1 SEPTDVQDYAAR
13 HPAFPHESTSDQ
25 FFDEA
30 QFESYR
36 RLGEHVAQQVLQ
48 PALQQREQEFSHLC
62 HALRSHWMTTPSGM
76 QESFLGETDD
86 LKDLERLLRDD
97 PDLLRYD
104 LEMYPELCSVF
115 GMDPGTITA
124 NPRAALHTCNLQI
137 QLMEQV
143 YLAVR
148 LEEFH
153 GHALNRGWMNLFR
166 RWTSSATFRLF
177 WPALCGMY
185 SQQFVRFAEQHLNL
199 SIDEVARLEPLGTT
213 DDLTSLFRELTI
225 EWASVPDY
233 VQSFMHVLT
242 QPLPLEEVTEQPPRR
257 AAWQMRLPALDS
269 QAGPVGPGEILAIVT
284 ATRLSV
290 SGHRLGLYGWVRPA
304 YRGLGLGHRLFGTA
318 ITELTAAYQGHN
330 LSVDLGPDNPS
341 WAGTSIRNIGWL
353 RFYEQLGFTRDR
365 SDPSRFQMTRILR

>member
-1 SEPTDVQDYAAR
+1 MR
-13 HPAFPHESTSDQ
+13 HAIRLPHESTSDQ

-137 QLMEQV
+137 QLMGAGLSRGEV
-143 YLAVR
+143 GG
-148 LEEFH
+148 FH

-225 EWASVPDY
+225 EGIRTGLCTILHARPHAALPGGGHGNNLRDVPPGKC
-233 VQSFMHVLT
+233 VSRHST
-242 QPLPLEEVTEQPPRR
+242 RR
-257 AAWQMRLPALDS
+257 P
-269 QAGPVGPGEILAIVT
+269 
-284 ATRLSV
+284 
-290 SGHRLGLYGWVRPA
+290 
-304 YRGLGLGHRLFGTA
+304 
-318 ITELTAAYQGHN
+318 
-330 LSVDLGPDNPS
+330 
-341 WAGTSIRNIGWL
+341 
-353 RFYEQLGFTRDR
+353 DR
-365 SDPSRFQMTRILR
+365 SARRDPGDCHGYPPVCVQGTGLDCTGGFARPTADWDLDTGCSAPPSLN